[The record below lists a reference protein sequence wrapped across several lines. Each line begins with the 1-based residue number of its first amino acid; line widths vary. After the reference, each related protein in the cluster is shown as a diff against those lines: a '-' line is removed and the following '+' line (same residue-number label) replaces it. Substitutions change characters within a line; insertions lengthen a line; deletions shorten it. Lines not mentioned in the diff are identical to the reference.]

1 MKVNEDLLI
10 YTVIKESGNEDGWEI
25 SSNMGKKGYYIPY
38 IENKSI
44 NFFADAEDWILNTL
58 YINLTI
64 MIEAKQLWIGLTDE
78 IIRFRKE
85 EIPEIPINDYE
96 IIVDLI
102 EQAIELGF
110 FREYYDKIK

>member
-1 MKVNEDLLI
+1 MKINKDL
-10 YTVIKESGNEDGWEI
+10 VISTTIEKIGNEDGWKI
-25 SSNMGKKGYYIPY
+25 SSNMGKKGYYMPF

-44 NFFADAEDWILNTL
+44 DFIADADDWIIDKL
-58 YINLTI
+58 YMNLKI
-64 MIEAKQLWIGLTDE
+64 MIEAKGLWIGLTDE

-85 EIPEIPINDYE
+85 EIPEISINDYE
-96 IIVDLI
+96 LIVDLI